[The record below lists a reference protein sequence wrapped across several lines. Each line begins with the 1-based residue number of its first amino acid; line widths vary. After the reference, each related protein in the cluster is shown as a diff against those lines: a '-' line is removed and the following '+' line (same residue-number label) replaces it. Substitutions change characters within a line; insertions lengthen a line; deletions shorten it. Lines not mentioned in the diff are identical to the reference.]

1 MNLVQPIRDPEKIQA
16 MKDYLKQK
24 SDRDYI
30 LFLLGIGTGLR
41 ISDILKLK
49 KEDLIDTHVSI
60 RETKTR
66 KQKRIRITPSIRK
79 ELLEYLKGFDDWE
92 YVIQSRQGDNKAID
106 RSTAYRILREAAQH
120 VRLREIGTH
129 TLRKTFGYHF
139 YKQTKNVAM
148 LQEIFNHSSPAI
160 TLRYIGINQDNMDE
174 AMMSY
179 RI

>member
-1 MNLVQPIRDPEKIQA
+1 